1 MIAGGEG
8 SDIKFEE
15 QEKTISKINN
25 LQPDSGGSEGDGP
38 HGSVHI
44 SASNMKC
51 NKRYAYVSYFSFKNM
66 NKIDM

>member
-38 HGSVHI
+38 HGS
-44 SASNMKC
+44 ASNMKC
-51 NKRYAYVSYFSFKNM
+51 NKRNAYVSYFSFKNM